1 MGVRVFE
8 GQYKYFL
15 PVFFPVCDNLFT
27 EHFYTQSISMMKKHM
42 AISALAAWVV
52 LVIGFMVLA
61 RTLDLEIFFVLW
73 LIGILIIVE
82 LVSDHAATP
91 RYLGA
96 LKMVI
101 AAGVILFGVIVARKI
116 LEILAE

>member
-1 MGVRVFE
+1 
-8 GQYKYFL
+8 
-15 PVFFPVCDNLFT
+15 
-27 EHFYTQSISMMKKHM
+27 MMKKHL
-42 AISALAAWVV
+42 AISALAGWVL

-91 RYLGA
+91 RYL
-96 LKMVI
+96 LSQRLVI
-101 AAGVILFGVIVARKI
+101 ASGVILFGVIVARKI
-116 LEILAE
+116 LEILSK

>member
-1 MGVRVFE
+1 
-8 GQYKYFL
+8 
-15 PVFFPVCDNLFT
+15 
-27 EHFYTQSISMMKKHM
+27 MMKKHL
-42 AISALAAWVV
+42 AISALAAWVI

-82 LVSDHAATP
+82 LASDHMATP
-91 RYLGA
+91 RYLSI

-101 AAGVILFGVIVARKI
+101 ASGVILFGVIVARKI
-116 LEILAE
+116 MEILSQ

>member
-1 MGVRVFE
+1 M
-8 GQYKYFL
+8 
-15 PVFFPVCDNLFT
+15 LFT
-27 EHFYTQSISMMKKHM
+27 EHCYTQSISMMKKHM
-42 AISALAAWVV
+42 AISALAAWVI

-82 LVSDHAATP
+82 LVSDHVATP
-91 RYLGA
+91 RYLRA

-116 LEILAE
+116 LEILAQ